1 MNDGSSHSR
10 GSSNK
15 PAGTRIRGY
24 DLSIGDGRY
33 FFVYKTTN
41 AAVVISARD
50 MTRGERKRYEKN
62 KSSISKATS
71 YKEMGEYWDRE
82 DLDGIWDQTEPV
94 EFSVSLQ
101 AEVNYYSIDS
111 ALADKIR
118 DVARRRGVSPQ
129 TLLNLWVQE
138 KIQEEKAG

>member
-1 MNDGSSHSR
+1 M
-10 GSSNK
+10 K
-15 PAGTRIRGY
+15 
-24 DLSIGDGRY
+24 
-33 FFVYKTTN
+33 
-41 AAVVISARD
+41 
-50 MTRGERKRYEKN
+50 KN

-71 YKEMGEYWDRE
+71 YEEMGEYWDRE